1 MRFFAVTM
9 GMAPFTRSQY
19 LPSKGRYEGGGYTV
33 GMGEGPEGDGGGG
46 LGQRT

>member
-19 LPSKGRYEGGGYTV
+19 LPSKGRFGGGGYT
-33 GMGEGPEGDGGGG
+33 MGLGEGDGGGKGGG